1 MTAPEYD
8 VVIPTIGRS
17 SLNQLLESLERAQ
30 GPKPQRVIVV
40 RDVERRGPAAAR
52 NEGWRQSTAPW
63 IVFLDDDVVVN
74 DTWCDDLARDLA
86 AANGSA
92 ATQGRIV
99 VPLTAAR
106 PPTDWERNVK
116 SLESAQWITADCAYR
131 REALE
136 RVGGFDERFPR
147 AYREDADLAL
157 RLLDAGFRLTRGS
170 RMTFH
175 PVRPADAWVSVRL
188 QAGNADDALMT
199 RLHGK
204 NWRERAS
211 APHGAFAQHC
221 ITVAFAATAMLGLT
235 LWTASTLAFAWKRIA
250 PGPRDAREIRT
261 MLLTS
266 AIIPFAAVYHRI
278 RGAR

>member
-8 VVIPTIGRS
+8 VVIPTIGRA
-17 SLNQLLESLERAQ
+17 SLNALLESLAQAQ

-40 RDVERRGPAAAR
+40 YDDERRGPAATR
-52 NEGWRQSTAPW
+52 NEGWRQSAAPW

-86 AANGSA
+86 AADGSA
-92 ATQGRIV
+92 VTQGRIV
-99 VPLTAAR
+99 VPLTEPR

-116 SLESAQWITADCAYR
+116 ALEDAKWITADCAYR

-157 RLLDAGFRLTRGS
+157 RLLDAGFRLARGS
-170 RMTFH
+170 RTTFH
-175 PVRPADAWVSVRL
+175 PVRPADAWISVRL

-199 RLHGK
+199 RLHGS

-211 APHGAFAQHC
+211 APRGSFAQHC
-221 ITVAFAATAMLGLT
+221 ITVAFGATAVLGFA
-235 LWTASTLAFAWKRIA
+235 LWATSTLAFAWKRIA

-266 AIIPFAAVYHRI
+266 AVIPFAAVYHRL